1 MAYISLQRAAEIVDK
16 AVDEYQEL
24 YKNGTNPHER
34 KVGRLGIM
42 IGIKIKNSL
51 IKEIN
56 KNDF

>member
-1 MAYISLQRAAEIVDK
+1 MAYISLQRAVEIVDE
-16 AVDEYQEL
+16 AVDEYQKL
-24 YKNGTNPHER
+24 YKNGENSHER
-34 KVGRLGIM
+34 KVGRTGML

>member
-1 MAYISLQRAAEIVDK
+1 MAYISLQRAMEIVDE
-16 AVDEYQEL
+16 AVDEYQKL
-24 YKNGTNPHER
+24 YKNGGNPHER